1 MLKMMMMGLM
11 PDSLHVAP
19 ADPPEPA
26 PHETFFALELPVEAD
41 AYEWLAKN
49 CVNRK
54 AKIWLSRKMADK
66 SKGVQ
71 WKELTLDQKLF
82 DIAMARELSQV
93 ATSRA
98 LRNITKDESLKLDKS
113 RVMNMCWVLTWK
125 GDGSAAKA
133 RLVILG
139 FQARDLCE
147 VETTSYPWQSR
158 EQSSNR

>member
-1 MLKMMMMGLM
+1 
-11 PDSLHVAP
+11 
-19 ADPPEPA
+19 
-26 PHETFFALELPVEAD
+26 
-41 AYEWLAKN
+41 
-49 CVNRK
+49 
-54 AKIWLSRKMADK
+54 MADK

-113 RVMNMCWVLTWK
+113 RVMNMRWVLTWK